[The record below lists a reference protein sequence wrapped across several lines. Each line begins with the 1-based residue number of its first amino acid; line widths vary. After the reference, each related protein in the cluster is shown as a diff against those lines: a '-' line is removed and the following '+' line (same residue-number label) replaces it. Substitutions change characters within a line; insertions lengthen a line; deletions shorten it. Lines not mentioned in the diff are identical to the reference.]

1 MITLPLEA
9 PRAMSDSHMG
19 RHLLAITET
28 IIDSVKG
35 LQTPGVPSSLLSLL
49 SQGVLQSRE
58 GAVVAICAPVF
69 SSSCVIQ
76 D

>member
-28 IIDSVKG
+28 IINSGKG
-35 LQTPGVPSSLLSLL
+35 LQMLGVPSSLL